1 MAIRSSE
8 IMMYL
13 HFCKNCRQIF
23 ILSGHQQEC
32 IKCGKRLDEL
42 KLLYHNYINYS
53 PEQRSQLLSQL
64 ENPEELAQQRKNYRF
79 SKQTKRY
86 RQWITKKEDSLSL

>member
-1 MAIRSSE
+1 MGDKE
-8 IMMYL
+8 QQIMMYL

-32 IKCGKRLDEL
+32 IKCGSRLTEL
-42 KLLYHNYINYS
+42 KLLYHIYIDYS
-53 PEQRSQLLSQL
+53 PEQRRHLLSLL

-86 RQWITKKEDSLSL
+86 RQWAIKKEDTLPL

>member
-1 MAIRSSE
+1 
-8 IMMYL
+8 MMYL

-32 IKCGKRLDEL
+32 IKCGGRLDEL
-42 KLLYHNYINYS
+42 KLLYHNYVNYS
-53 PEQRSQLLSQL
+53 PKQRNELLLQLD
-64 ENPEELAQQRKNYRF
+64 NPAELARQKRNYRF

-86 RQWITKKEDSLSL
+86 QKWAIKKEDSSSL